1 MDKVPVEL
9 WMKIFSSLTNNDLLS
24 LRLVNHHCNDI
35 VLQCIQPII
44 VYFRYITP
52 GSKNFQAILQ
62 KDESLNN
69 SNIHYKI
76 FYNHWK
82 KFQEFSK
89 VFEIEHLCI
98 ENLEDPIYWK
108 SILENDELFQTQLK
122 TIFSHLKSLRFK
134 NCLNFEILKI
144 GWEIIVKTVKKL
156 YLNDCFLINNNF
168 DYYSTEKINS
178 SLITTLDLQ
187 GSRLNDKI
195 FYNITKH
202 LNRLKHLN
210 CANTRMR
217 FYFHLIRRSYFLL
230 TSLNNIDFQP
240 VTTYAFTYC
249 ALSYYLNQIQ
259 NESNSYL
266 EEIQIGP
273 LLNVENLT
281 DLISCSGS
289 KNLRKIHLWFYEMDF
304 DARRQEFEKNF
315 SHCIVKIIYHRL
327 PCDIQV
333 KI

>member
-89 VFEIEHLCI
+89 
-98 ENLEDPIYWK
+98 
-108 SILENDELFQTQLK
+108 TQLK